1 MGRERPSDL
10 GYLMFL
16 AITAIP
22 DYGITGL
29 RLADCVALKVSTRSW
44 SARMREF
51 IAGLPKCELHLHIE
65 GTLEPELR
73 FELAKRNAVGL
84 PYETV
89 EEMRAAYDFNDLPS
103 FLACYY
109 EGISVLC
116 AEPEFYDLAIAYLR
130 KAASQNVRYAEIF
143 FDPQAH
149 TSRGVP
155 FDVVIRGLRR
165 ALMDAETQLG
175 LKAQLI
181 MCFLR
186 DFQAEYA
193 MATLLE
199 SLPYRGWIVGVGL
212 DSDEKGNPPAKF
224 AAVFERARQEGYMLT
239 MHCDVDQQNSIEH
252 IRQCVEQIGV
262 DRIDHGVNL
271 LEDPT
276 LVEAIK
282 QRGLGL
288 TVCPISNSYVTDS
301 MKADAIRR
309 MLDLGLR
316 VTINSDDPAY
326 FPGYVQENLVA
337 IQEALGLSREE
348 LLQLERNAFEIAW
361 LPRQIKDAYLAEL
374 NVYAG

>member
-1 MGRERPSDL
+1 
-10 GYLMFL
+10 
-16 AITAIP
+16 
-22 DYGITGL
+22 
-29 RLADCVALKVSTRSW
+29 
-44 SARMREF
+44 MREF

-65 GTLEPELR
+65 GTLEPELKL
-73 FELAKRNAVGL
+73 ELARRNAVDL

-89 EEMRAAYDFNDLPS
+89 EEMRAAYDFTDLPS

-109 EGISVLC
+109 EGMSVLR
-116 AEPEFYDLAIAYLR
+116 AEPDFYDLAIAYLR
-130 KAASQNVRYAEIF
+130 RAASQNVRYAEIF

-155 FDVVIRGLRR
+155 FDVVMRGLRR
-165 ALMDAETQLG
+165 ALVDAETQLG

-199 SLPYRGWIVGVGL
+199 SLPYRDWIVGVGL

-224 AAVFERARQEGYMLT
+224 AAVFERARREGYMLT

-348 LLQLERNAFEIAW
+348 LIQLERNAFEIAW
-361 LPRQIKDAYLAEL
+361 LPRHVKDAYLAEL